1 MKFSIKDCSSKCDQ
15 PRIFLQILSQLL
27 KKSLTED
34 LIFFQCNKTNNIH
47 ERALR
52 IVYEDKKCD
61 FETLFKRD
69 KFVSIDMFGY
79 WGGSSKEY
87 HSLEISKEIFFS
99 RKLNLQLEEY

>member
-1 MKFSIKDCSSKCDQ
+1 MWSTPHFPANI
-15 PRIFLQILSQLL
+15 IAI
-27 KKSLTED
+27 TEEV
-34 LIFFQCNKTNNIH
+34 LNGRPHFFQCNKTNNIH

-79 WGGSSKEY
+79 WGGSSKEC